1 VARNYAQHQQLHFR
15 ISDAGYC
22 PLLVSCC
29 RAPQVN
35 IGTIDVGAQP
45 DPFNR
50 CSIGADPDISVGSHV
65 IDDPLLVSC
74 SRAPHVNIGA
84 IGVGAQPDPFN
95 RCSIGADVGVSP
107 IIVDAPLLVSCCL
120 APQVNIGAIGVG
132 AQPDPMR
139 RGPICANG
147 DQCSSSTSVAPAAR
161 GAVGRRRRR
170 SRWGRR

>member
-1 VARNYAQHQQLHFR
+1 MARNRAQHQQLHFR

-22 PLLVSCC
+22 PLLVSCS

-35 IGTIDVGAQP
+35 IGTIEVGAQP
-45 DPFNR
+45 NPRSWF
-50 CSIGADPDISVGSHV
+50 SIGADPDISVGSHV

-74 SRAPHVNIGA
+74 SRAPQVNIGA

-107 IIVDAPLLVSCCL
+107 IIVDAPLLVPFPRYR
-120 APQVNIGAIGVG
+120 APQVNTGAIGVG

-139 RGPICANG
+139 WGPICANG
-147 DQCSSSTSVAPAAR
+147 DQCSSSASVAPAAR

-170 SRWGRR
+170 